1 MTRTLDT
8 RQFRTWMLALL
19 LALGCI
25 AAIPQARAQQ
35 MTSNFEEDVALI
47 HSGIA
52 KTLAAADKNDMA
64 GARVGMEDLYRLW
77 RQFRQKN
84 IDGQPQN
91 PKFAPT
97 LLKVEESLYAASL
110 QIDQEKLPAART
122 ALLEARKMLDSLRPE
137 PSENK

>member
-8 RQFRTWMLALL
+8 RQFRFWMLAVL

-35 MTSNFEEDVALI
+35 MTSNFDEDVALI
-47 HSGIA
+47 HGGIA
-52 KTLAAADKNDMA
+52 ATLAAADKNDIA
-64 GARVGMEDLYRLW
+64 AARVGMEDLYRLW

-91 PKFAPT
+91 PQFAPT
-97 LLKVEESLYAASL
+97 LLKVEERLYAASL
-110 QIDQEKLPAART
+110 QIDQEKLAAART
-122 ALLEARKMLDSLRPE
+122 ELEEARKLLNSLRTRAE
-137 PSENK
+137 PQ

>member
-8 RQFRTWMLALL
+8 RQFRFWMLAVL

-35 MTSNFEEDVALI
+35 MTSNFDEDVALI
-47 HSGIA
+47 HGGISA
-52 KTLAAADKNDMA
+52 TLAAVGKNDMA

-91 PKFAPT
+91 PLFAPT
-97 LLKVEESLYAASL
+97 LLKTEERLYAASL
-110 QIDQEKLPAART
+110 QIDQEKLQGART
-122 ALLEARKMLDSLRPE
+122 ELEEASKLLNSLRTRAE
-137 PSENK
+137 PQ